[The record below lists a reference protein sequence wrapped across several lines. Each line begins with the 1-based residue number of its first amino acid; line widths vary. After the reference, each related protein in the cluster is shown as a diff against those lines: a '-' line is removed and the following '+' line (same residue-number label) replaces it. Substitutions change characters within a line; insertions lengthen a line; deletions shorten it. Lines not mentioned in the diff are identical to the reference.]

1 MVQSAVAASQFAAAA
16 CRETTIT
23 MDNQTASPLYLLE
36 RFEPGIVNL
45 DVERRVVAMNAVAR
59 RVLPVKDK
67 LPFDR
72 MVLDFHPARS
82 QPKVAFLLDQAA
94 SCPVASP
101 PPMTMIIN
109 IPERVLLIKV
119 SRMTDG
125 ALQPTGYTLVFY
137 DITDAVAAKEETQ
150 PSRTDTRRQLLK
162 VPTVR
167 QQRIV
172 FVDAPDIL
180 AIQSDGHYTRVITA
194 EGQQFCNLS
203 IGDLETRLDA
213 TQFMRV
219 HRSHVINLHAVRQLV
234 RDDGRLS
241 VQLSDVAEPVP
252 VSRSSAA
259 ALLARLGVPA
269 GAVPAAT
276 RQG

>member
-1 MVQSAVAASQFAAAA
+1 
-16 CRETTIT
+16 
-23 MDNQTASPLYLLE
+23 MDTRTASPLYLLE

-45 DVERRVVAMNAVAR
+45 DAQRRVVAMNAVAR
-59 RVLPVKDK
+59 RVLPVAEK
-67 LPFDR
+67 LPFDK

-82 QPKVAFLLDQAA
+82 QPKVEFLLDQAA

-125 ALQPTGYTLVFY
+125 ALLATGYTLVFY
-137 DITDAVAAKEETQ
+137 DITDAVAAKAETQ
-150 PSRTDTRRQLLK
+150 PTRTDTRRELLK

-167 QQRIV
+167 AQRIV

-180 AIQSDGHYTRVITA
+180 AIQSDGHYTRVLTA
-194 EGQQFCNLS
+194 EGAQFCNLS
-203 IGDLETRLDA
+203 IGDLETRLDPA
-213 TQFMRV
+213 QFMRV
-219 HRSHVINLHAVRQLV
+219 HRSHVVNLQAVRQLM
-234 RDDGRLS
+234 RDDGRL
-241 VQLSDVAEPVP
+241 QLQLNSVAEPVP

-259 ALLARLGVPA
+259 AVLARLGVPA
-269 GAVPAAT
+269 GAVPAGS